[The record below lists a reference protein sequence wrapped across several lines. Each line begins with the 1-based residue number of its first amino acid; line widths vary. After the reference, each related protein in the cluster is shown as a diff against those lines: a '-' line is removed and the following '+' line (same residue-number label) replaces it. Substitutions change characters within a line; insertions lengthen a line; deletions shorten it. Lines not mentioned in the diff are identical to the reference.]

1 VIPPSS
7 SRFVANAHVVG
18 GRFRLVRVLGEGG
31 MGVVWE
37 VIEDSTGKRRAA
49 KFLRDEERS
58 DMMVRR
64 LRKEAQAVSAIR
76 HPNVVG
82 VVELAVDD
90 DGTPV
95 IVMELLDGET
105 LGARLER
112 EGCLSVG
119 QTAAI
124 LRPVV
129 SALRAAH
136 ESAVIH
142 RDLKPDNIFLKV
154 DESGAVDVRV
164 LDFGIAKHAN
174 VPQDSLSITGTLLGT
189 PLYMSPEQAAGERDL
204 DARTD
209 VWSIAIILYECLT
222 GAPPVTGENFGQ
234 VLARLIRLDVHKLAT
249 VRPDLPADFIAVVD
263 GALVPRAART
273 HDLAPLEA
281 ILSKYADAAIARPAA
296 GSVPN
301 LPPVSFNETI
311 ALAAPLP
318 AVPQTSAFARGAAV
332 TVATLV
338 FAFLVGLGGYGWR
351 AKQRA
356 AATATPVPSAEPMMV
371 ASPVTEPAPVTVAS
385 EVPSTKTP
393 PPPRPSVSSAPTA
406 SGPRKPQ
413 PKKLQGGVAGDV
425 PF

>member
-1 VIPPSS
+1 VTPLSS
-7 SRFVANAHVVG
+7 SRLVANAHVVG

-37 VIEDSTGKRRAA
+37 VIEESTGKRRAA
-49 KFLRDEERS
+49 KFLRDEDRS

-90 DGTPV
+90 NGTPV
-95 IVMELLDGET
+95 IVMELLEGET
-105 LGARLER
+105 LGARIER
-112 EGCLSVG
+112 EGCLTIG

-136 ESAVIH
+136 ASAVIH

-154 DESGAVDVRV
+154 DEDGRVDVRV

-174 VPQDSLSITGTLLGT
+174 VPQDSLSITGTLMGT

-209 VWSIAIILYECLT
+209 VWSMAIIVHECLT
-222 GAPPVTGENFGQ
+222 GALPVTGDNFGQ
-234 VLARLIRLDVHKLAT
+234 ILARLIQQDVRKLGA
-249 VRPDLPADFIAVVD
+249 VRPDLPADFVGVVD

-273 HDLAPLEA
+273 LDLAPMEQVFA
-281 ILSKYADAAIARPAA
+281 RYADAVIARPAA
-296 GSVPN
+296 TSVPD
-301 LPPVSFNETI
+301 LSPASFNETV
-311 ALAAPLP
+311 ALAAPVAP
-318 AVPQTSAFARGAAV
+318 IGTRARG
-332 TVATLV
+332 VAYPAGALL
-338 FAFLVGLGGYGWR
+338 FAFLIGLGGYWWR
-351 AKQRA
+351 ANERS
-356 AATATPVPSAEPMMV
+356 ATRSTPVRSAEPV
-371 ASPVTEPAPVTVAS
+371 AAASAAPEPPMPVA
-385 EVPSTKTP
+385 VPSEA
-393 PPPRPSVSSAPTA
+393 PSVKPSSRTSVPSAPTA
-406 SGPRKPQ
+406 SNNRKAQ
-413 PKKLQGGVAGDV
+413 PKRLSGGVAGDV